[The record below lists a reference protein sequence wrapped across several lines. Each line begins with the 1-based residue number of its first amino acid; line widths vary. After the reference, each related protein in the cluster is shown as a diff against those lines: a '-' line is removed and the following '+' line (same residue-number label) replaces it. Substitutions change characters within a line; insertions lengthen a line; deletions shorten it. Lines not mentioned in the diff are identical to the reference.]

1 MTEDTESGNANLN
14 GSGILENLP
23 PGTVVRPY
31 EGVQQFHKVFDREY
45 SRLESDQTG
54 KASDMLVLTDLDEPK
69 FTRDFLG
76 PTEKSAIKSWRM
88 YSPSLRLLT
97 VIMETPAH
105 AQAAHKFSN
114 LLLRA
119 LKPTGLRDNLQ
130 EFGTSS
136 VEGATRHKRPDMAW
150 GPMRPPKGRSPKWPS
165 VVLENAVSER
175 KRHLQTDVDF
185 WLNESSG
192 DVRIVLTLENNRK
205 GPEIIISKWELAGG
219 RTTCTQQITIWKQE
233 KDGQNTTVEN
243 GPLVVE
249 FEKLFLRQPT
259 SARETDIEL
268 DDGQLQLLSDLV
280 WDIMG
285 F

>member
-1 MTEDTESGNANLN
+1 MIVFTE
-14 GSGILENLP
+14 I
-23 PGTVVRPY
+23 
-31 EGVQQFHKVFDREY
+31 
-45 SRLESDQTG
+45 
-54 KASDMLVLTDLDEPK
+54 DEPT
-69 FTRDFLG
+69 FTRDFLN

-97 VIMETPAH
+97 IIMETPAH
-105 AQAAHKFSN
+105 AQAAHKFSI
-114 LLLRA
+114 LLLRS
-119 LKPTGLRDNLQ
+119 LEPTGLRDELQ

-136 VEGATRHKRPDMAW
+136 VEGATRNKRPDMAW
-150 GPMRPPKGRSPKWPS
+150 GPMRPPKRRSRKWPS
-165 VVLENAVSER
+165 VVLETAVSER
-175 KRHLQTDVDF
+175 KRHLQSDVDF

-205 GPEIIISKWELAGG
+205 GPEIVISKWELAGS
-219 RTTCTQQITIWKQE
+219 RTTCTQQIIIWKQE
-233 KDGQNTTVEN
+233 KDSQNTTVEN

-249 FEKLFLRQPT
+249 SEKLFLRQPS

-268 DDGQLQLLSDLV
+268 DDGQLQLLGGLV